1 LQDLASNPPHLSSE
15 TAFHSFTPFI
25 PQLNTPFIETTFH
38 PKALFIENYF
48 SSKTAFHRKLLF
60 IETTFHPKAL
70 FIENY
75 FSSKTAFHPK
85 ALFIE
90 TTFHRKLLFIETTF
104 HPFELYLSPYN
115 TDHDKPSTYR
125 NHYSRYQPNRVPV
138 KKLHDPSS

>member
-25 PQLNTPFIETTFH
+25 PQLNTP
-38 PKALFIENYF
+38 
-48 SSKTAFHRKLLF
+48 F